1 MVLTGLCF
9 VDQAEYKIKDFKQI
23 TSPFLPT
30 FFQSLVSSKKT
41 IPPIAPGL
49 TFEASNEVEDGNG
62 SVVLVA
68 TELIN
73 LNI

>member
-1 MVLTGLCF
+1 MCRLKLKSKSTT
-9 VDQAEYKIKDFKQI
+9 AI
-23 TSPFLPT
+23 
-30 FFQSLVSSKKT
+30 VSSKNT

-49 TFEASNEVEDGNG
+49 TFEASKEVEDGNG